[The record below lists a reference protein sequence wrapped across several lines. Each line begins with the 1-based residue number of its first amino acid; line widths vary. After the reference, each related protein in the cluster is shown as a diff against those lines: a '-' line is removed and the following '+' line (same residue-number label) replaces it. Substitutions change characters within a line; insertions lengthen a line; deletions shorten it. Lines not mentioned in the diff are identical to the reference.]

1 MLLDDSRSALVDVL
15 HNELAKLRQLSACP
29 ELLGEGERKCLE
41 TYARI
46 VKLLERAVK
55 PEEHEEAKSCG
66 KPHERDRRAAASAA
80 ATVTSRNIPASM

>member
-1 MLLDDSRSALVDVL
+1 VLLDDSRSALVDVL

-55 PEEHEEAKSCG
+55 PEEHEEESWTPGRIEAVLGGRTEGVPVVREGS
-66 KPHERDRRAAASAA
+66 E
-80 ATVTSRNIPASM
+80 